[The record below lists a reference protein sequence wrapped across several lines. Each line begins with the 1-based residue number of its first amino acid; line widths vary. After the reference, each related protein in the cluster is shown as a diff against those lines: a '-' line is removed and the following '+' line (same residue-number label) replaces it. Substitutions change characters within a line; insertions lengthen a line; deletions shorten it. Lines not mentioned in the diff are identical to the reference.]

1 MVSESQSTNQIMMI
15 QPVRFVGNVQTQASN
30 AFQQQFISAS
40 LQHVQ
45 EKALQEFNHLVDVLR
60 NAGVV
65 VTVFQDT
72 PEPHTPDSIFPNN
85 WVSFHADGT
94 VVLYPMLAENR
105 RQERRMDVLGQYIQY
120 GSQIN
125 RVIDLSYFEQQ
136 NKFLEGTGSM
146 VLDRIGRIAYACIS
160 LRTDV
165 DVLSE
170 FAKQL
175 NYELVCFDATDANG
189 VPIYH
194 TNVLI
199 CVGRRFAVVCTEVI
213 AKEMRAT
220 VLDSLRQSGREIIEI
235 TQMQMQAFAGNM
247 LEVTTTSGDLKLA
260 LSQSAYDALSI
271 EQRTRLQ
278 ALSGELLV
286 AAIPTIEHYGGG
298 SVRCMLAE
306 VFLPRKAVAA

>member
-15 QPVRFVGNVQTQASN
+15 QPVRFAGNIQTQTSN
-30 AFQQQFISAS
+30 AFQRQFISAS

-45 EKALQEFNHLVDVLR
+45 AKALQEFNHLVDVLR
-60 NAGVV
+60 KAGVV

-105 RQERRMDVLGQYIQY
+105 RQERRMDVLEQYTQY
-120 GSQIN
+120 GFQIN

-160 LRTDV
+160 PRTDLE
-165 DVLSE
+165 VLAE
-170 FAKQL
+170 YAKQL
-175 NYELVCFDATDANG
+175 NYELVCFDATDTNG

-194 TNVLI
+194 TNVLMCVGSRFVVI
-199 CVGRRFAVVCTEVI
+199 CVEVI
-213 AKEMRAT
+213 AKEMRAA
-220 VLDSLRQSGREIIEI
+220 VLDSLRQSGREVIEI
-235 TQMQMQAFAGNM
+235 TQLQMQAFAGNM
-247 LEVTTTSGDLKLA
+247 LEVTTPTGDLKLA

-271 EQRTRLQ
+271 EQRARLK
-278 ALSGELLV
+278 ALTGELLV